1 MSMNSDG
8 ARKWAHLTKQNL
20 GKSIA
25 IVLDGFVYSYPT
37 VQSEITGGNSQITG
51 NFTTEEAQDLANVL
65 KSGKLPAPATIVE
78 DTVVG
83 PSLGQEAIES
93 GLLSFLIAFIA
104 VLVYMV
110 VFYGVRAGLT
120 ADFALICNLF
130 FIVHAHR
137 RNTAAQRVYFVITEP
152 LEQMCQQYHINCA
165 WVPSMLDLGKA
176 CGIEVGTAAAA
187 AID

>member
-8 ARKWAHLTKQNL
+8 ARKWAQLTKQNL
-20 GKSIA
+20 GRSIA

-83 PSLGQEAIES
+83 PSLGQEAIEA
-93 GLLSFLIAFIA
+93 GLISFLIAFIA

-110 VFYGVRAGLT
+110 VFYGMRAGLT
-120 ADFALICNLF
+120 ADFALLCNLF
-130 FIVHAHR
+130 FIVGVLASFGAVLTLTWHR
-137 RNTAAQRVYFVITEP
+137 WYRPHHWYG
-152 LEQMCQQYHINCA
+152 C
-165 WVPSMLDLGKA
+165 
-176 CGIEVGTAAAA
+176 
-187 AID
+187 